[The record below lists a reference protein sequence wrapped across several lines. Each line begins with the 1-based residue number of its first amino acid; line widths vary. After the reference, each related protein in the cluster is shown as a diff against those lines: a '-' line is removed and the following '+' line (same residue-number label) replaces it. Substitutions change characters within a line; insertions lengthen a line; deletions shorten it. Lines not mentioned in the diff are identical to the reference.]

1 MVVLNNPRTGTI
13 KTQSTQADV
22 KGTQAGLCL
31 HMDGTTFE
39 VCAQS
44 DVVIGVTA
52 DEQERDSD
60 GYVLAGASISYYTL
74 GGVLMLA
81 SKASTTYAV
90 GGFVYADNSGL
101 VAAAQAGSSKKV
113 GIYVGAAAVTTS
125 GTAGDLIAVDTSFA
139 EKV

>member
-1 MVVLNNPRTGTI
+1 MEQLKARTGTM
-13 KTQSTQADV
+13 KAGVTSA
-22 KGTQAGLCL
+22 TQAGLCL
-31 HMDGTTFE
+31 HIDGTDTLE

>member
-1 MVVLNNPRTGTI
+1 MEQLKARTGTM
-13 KTQSTQADV
+13 KAGVTSA
-22 KGTQAGLCL
+22 TQAGLCL
-31 HMDGTTFE
+31 HIDGTDTFD
-39 VCAQS
+39 VCEQS

-52 DEQERDSD
+52 DEQERDQD
-60 GYVLAGASISYYTL
+60 GLVAGGSVGYYTL

-90 GGFVYADNSGL
+90 GGFVYADDDGL

-113 GIYVGAAAVTTS
+113 GIYVGAGAVTTS
-125 GTAGDLIAVDTSFA
+125 STAGDLIAVDTSFA

>member
-1 MVVLNNPRTGTI
+1 MEQLKARTGTM
-13 KTQSTQADV
+13 KAGVSSA
-22 KGTQAGLCL
+22 TQAGLCL
-31 HMDGTTFE
+31 HIDGTDTLE

-52 DEQERDSD
+52 DEQERDSS
-60 GYVLAGASISYYTL
+60 GLVSGGSVSYYTL

-81 SKASTTYAV
+81 SKASTAYAV

-113 GIYVGAAAVTTS
+113 GIFVGATGLTTS
-125 GTAGDLIAVDTSFA
+125 ATAGDLIPVDTSFA
-139 EKV
+139 EKA